1 MDMGNGF
8 NKEDSEIGI
17 YGDPPE
23 ILVLT
28 LPIGKYAND
37 DANGTALVFGKIR
50 EAQAEA
56 MKILI
61 QIRQKK
67 AATSGLIKPVVNGD
81 LKVH

>member
-1 MDMGNGF
+1 MSQEF

-28 LPIGKYAND
+28 IPIAKYAND
-37 DANGTALVFGKIR
+37 EKNGTALVFGKIR

-56 MKILI
+56 MRILN
-61 QIRQKK
+61 QIRLKK
-67 AATSGLIKPVVNGD
+67 AKTNELIKPNG
-81 LKVH
+81 LSVH